1 IFLTAVVIILFMVF
15 IFEVNKKEL
24 YKLKKKLEFIISL
37 PGASIFS
44 SLVDSLQI
52 AYNYK
57 ELINCI
63 DAVIKKYG
71 NLTRFIIGTDIFVV
85 LTKPEDYKLVLTN
98 INGNYKTSV
107 TQTWEALLGE
117 GIIRASGAS
126 HKLRRKIIH
135 SLMNIKYLSEY
146 ITYFDSCSNL
156 CTDILEENVDGPMFD
171 LGPYIAQ
178 YVFNIFLVTT
188 VGSQGITHKDRLEI
202 LHKQKEYVN
211 LIASLSLVFN
221 SIICNCCRL
230 FKDAYNKLLKPWL
243 RLNWIFSFT
252 KNRKQMCIAQK
263 TVLDFIYNISP
274 RQSGNNIALQY
285 NNYNKTIFK
294 PIFNNYYDR
303 IEQIRANVS
312 NKSCDVSD
320 ENILDDMR
328 NYFAAIQNTITEAT
342 SFIML
347 MLAKYTDVQEK
358 LRQEILVTFNNND
371 KIDAERLLS
380 MRYIYMVFQETL
392 RLFPIVPII
401 SRQVTEDIKLESCTL
416 PEGCYVMIPIFAI
429 HRNPMYWYKPLEF
442 IPERFSSTHHR
453 YTFIPF
459 GLGLRDCVGQ
469 KYAFLF
475 VATIIVNL
483 LRRFRF
489 VTVGDL
495 NDIKTTTDII
505 LRPQHVK
512 MSISRI

>member
-1 IFLTAVVIILFMVF
+1 MAF
-15 IFEVNKKEL
+15 IFEVNKKEF
-24 YKLKKKLEFIISL
+24 YKLKKKLEFVISL

-44 SLVDSLQI
+44 SLVESLQI
-52 AYNYK
+52 ACNYK

-71 NLTRFIIGTDIFVV
+71 NLTRFIVGTDIFVV

-98 INGNYKTSV
+98 INGNYKNSV
-107 TQTWEALLGE
+107 TQPWKALLGE

-146 ITYFDSCSNL
+146 ITFFDNCSNL
-156 CTDILEENVDGPMFD
+156 CMDILEKNVDGPMFD

-188 VGSQGITHKDRLEI
+188 VGNQGIAHKDRLDI
-202 LHKQKEYVN
+202 LHKQKE
-211 LIASLSLVFN
+211 
-221 SIICNCCRL
+221 L
-230 FKDAYNKLLKPWL
+230 FKDAYIKVINPWS
-243 RLNWIFSFT
+243 RLNWIFSF

-274 RQSGNNIALQY
+274 RKPGNNIALQY

-303 IEQIRANVS
+303 IEQFRANVS

-320 ENILDDMR
+320 ENLLDDMR
-328 NYFAAIQNTITEAT
+328 NYFVAIQNTITEAT
-342 SFIML
+342 SFTML
-347 MLAKYTDVQEK
+347 MLAIYTDVQEK
-358 LRQEILVTFNNND
+358 LRQEILVTFNND
-371 KIDAERLLS
+371 KIDAQRLLS

-401 SRQVTEDIKLESCTL
+401 SRQLTEDIKLESCTL

-453 YTFIPF
+453 YTYIPF

-469 KYAFLF
+469 KYTFLF
-475 VATIIVNL
+475 MATIIVNL

-495 NDIKTTTDII
+495 NDIKTTSDII